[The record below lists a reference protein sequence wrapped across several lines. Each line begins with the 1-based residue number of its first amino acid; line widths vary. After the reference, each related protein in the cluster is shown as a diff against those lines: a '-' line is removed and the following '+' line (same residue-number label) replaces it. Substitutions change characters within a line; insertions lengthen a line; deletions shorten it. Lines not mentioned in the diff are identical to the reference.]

1 MESINCTTP
10 WLLNFARLEGQ
21 QKNFRT
27 IFNNFRLSE
36 PEARICP
43 PNSSAQANKIY
54 RANRYLHHTICQ
66 KPCTDMNIKLGL
78 RGRIQGA
85 STVTFVLHT
94 KIQVLSEVM
103 PKTLLMLVA
112 ELGGYL
118 GLTLG
123 VSLLDLKMFVQSSY
137 KLVNAKHINIYN
149 IPKQ

>member
-1 MESINCTTP
+1 
-10 WLLNFARLEGQ
+10 
-21 QKNFRT
+21 
-27 IFNNFRLSE
+27 
-36 PEARICP
+36 
-43 PNSSAQANKIY
+43 
-54 RANRYLHHTICQ
+54 
-66 KPCTDMNIKLGL
+66 MNIKLGL